1 MTDRSKKI
9 LKYAIWALVGLAML
23 FFAFRNVDWTEFS
36 ANLKQCNYWWI
47 IALFFVCWLISWL
60 RGCRWRLLM
69 LPFDPKVTRLEAY
82 DGYSICYLSNIAL
95 PRSGEVVRCGV
106 IAGKGRCTFE
116 QVLGSVAL
124 ERSWDILCTILIT
137 VPLFF
142 IGRFKDYMVEKIWG
156 NFNTGKLLMLFGII
170 AGLVLLFIILRKYI
184 LRSKF
189 LRGLVEGIKA
199 GFQMEHKWKFFILT
213 ALIWLGHIMTSY
225 MVILAFDQ
233 NPILSN
239 MNFADALLLTTAGSL
254 GWIVPVPGGFG
265 SFHAL
270 VVATLTT
277 FYGLGTDIS
286 LALAMLSHETQIV
299 QMFLCGVISVIH
311 LAIQKGI
318 KERKKAKQTSTI

>member
-1 MTDRSKKI
+1 MTDKAKKV
-9 LKYAIWALVGLAML
+9 LKYLIWSLVGLAML
-23 FFAFRNVDWTEFS
+23 FFAFRNVDWAEFS
-36 ANLKQCNYWWI
+36 TNLKQCNYWWI
-47 IALFFVCWLISWL
+47 IGVFVVCWLITWL

-106 IAGKGRCTFE
+106 IAGKGRCSFE

-124 ERSWDILCTILIT
+124 ERSWDILCTLL
-137 VPLFF
+137 VAAPLFF

-156 NFNTGKLLMLFGII
+156 NFDSGKLLLLAGFVI
-170 AGLVLLFIILRKYI
+170 ALILLFRILKKYI

-199 GFQMEHKWKFFILT
+199 GFHMEHKWAFYALT
-213 ALIWLGHIMTSY
+213 ILIWLGHIMTSY
-225 MVILAFDQ
+225 MVILAFDK
-233 NPILSN
+233 NPILCS
-239 MNFADALLLTTAGSL
+239 MNFADALLITTAGSL

-277 FYGLGTDIS
+277 FYGLGADVS

-299 QMFLCGVISVIH
+299 QMFLCGVISVMH
-311 LAIQKGI
+311 LAIIKGI
-318 KERKKAKQTSTI
+318 HERKKTKQATI